1 VPQEVQVAAPNLASD
16 FSEAVAVLPFSRKA
30 SAALSRR
37 CLQHLLTTAGKAK
50 SRDLADQ
57 IDEVLPTLPEH
68 LAADVDAIRH
78 VGNFAAHPM
87 KSKIT
92 GEIVD
97 VEDEEAEWTLDVLEG
112 LFDFYFVEAARAQA
126 RRSKMNQKLSDLGKP
141 PLKQP

>member
-1 VPQEVQVAAPNLASD
+1 
-16 FSEAVAVLPFSRKA
+16 
-30 SAALSRR
+30 
-37 CLQHLLTTAGKAK
+37 
-50 SRDLADQ
+50 
-57 IDEVLPTLPEH
+57 
-68 LAADVDAIRH
+68 
-78 VGNFAAHPM
+78 M